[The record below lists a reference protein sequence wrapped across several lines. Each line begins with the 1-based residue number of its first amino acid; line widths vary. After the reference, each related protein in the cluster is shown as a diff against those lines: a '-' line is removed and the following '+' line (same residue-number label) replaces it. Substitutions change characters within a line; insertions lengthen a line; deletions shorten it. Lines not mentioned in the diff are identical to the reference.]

1 MIEKSS
7 AVPESDTDCEP
18 PAALSVTFIV
28 ALRAPPA
35 AGLNATLIVHEPLG
49 LMLAVQL
56 SVSENSAGF
65 VPLNEMLLADRDAA
79 PVFVSVT
86 GRTALDVPTNCAGN
100 ERLAGERL
108 AVVPRPVPLSDIHCG
123 LPTALS

>member
-7 AVPESDTDCEP
+7 AVPESDRDCGP

-35 AGLNATLIVHEPLG
+35 AGLNATLIVHEPPG
-49 LMLAVQL
+49 LMPVAQL
-56 SVSENSAGF
+56 SVSENSPGF

-79 PVFVSVT
+79 PVFVIVT
-86 GRTALDVPTNCAGN
+86 GRAALDVPTNCAGN
-100 ERLAGERL
+100 DRLAGKRR
-108 AVVPRPVPLSDIHCG
+108 AVVPRPVPLSDINCG